1 MPLEVKKKLTL
12 EQLKFGLMLHN
23 HLLFTKFFW
32 REELT
37 IPDDREDLPEEW
49 YGKQIISLPQRMMML
64 DRSEK
69 VLYCTGRKLAKTLIL
84 ESRIIRRGVT
94 YTKDRPGEALI
105 STPRDHHLAPIRRRL
120 DYKIEHTP
128 FFRMMVKQ
136 FNQSQ
141 GFLTFHFGLTW
152 WMRVEGQTGTG
163 VSQVSLRAED
173 LIVDEAAFGDD
184 VSHESRQQTIMPGS
198 NQLMAG
204 VPTGVRATPF
214 YRIDQTSEGD
224 SWSRHKY
231 PSYINPLYWSEK
243 AKRDVVEKHGGVNTQ
258 SYQTQV
264 LGLWGKEAFSSFP
277 KIPYISTLPFHYVE
291 LTEEII
297 NANLHYLPA
306 LLPLPA
312 DAIRD
317 PQAWILGGDLGYSPA
332 PSVFVICYLKQDV
345 WYEFARIK
353 LLRTNP
359 FNQARIIDVLNC
371 QVLPDRLSVIVLD
384 LHGAGSA
391 VMHCLLHDP
400 FVNTHDDYPRKVID
414 ANFAGR
420 IDDPNIKVHSKC
432 DTRLRIIG
440 GNYICDKCG
449 TTVWK
454 DDEVR
459 NARIPVKQ
467 HYTTLLKDAFAF
479 GQIYVDGQ
487 DSLRMEKE
495 ET

>member
-1 MPLEVKKKLTL
+1 MAIEIKKELTKD
-12 EQLKFGLMLHN
+12 QLKFGLMCHN
-23 HLLFTKFFW
+23 HLWFSMFFW
-32 REELT
+32 KEELT
-37 IPDDREDLPEEW
+37 IPEDREDLPKEMR
-49 YGKQIISLPQRMMML
+49 GTQIISLPQRMMAL
-64 DRSEK
+64 DRSDK
-69 VLYCTGRKLAKTLIL
+69 VLYCTGRKLAKSLFLT
-84 ESRIIRRGVT
+84 SRVMRSGIT
-94 YTKDRPGEALI
+94 YTKDRPGEALLV
-105 STPRDHHLAPIRRRL
+105 TPRDHHLAPIRRRL
-120 DYKIEHTP
+120 EYKIENTP
-128 FFRMMVKQ
+128 FFNMLVKK
-136 FNQSQ
+136 FNKSQ

-184 VSHESRQQTIMPGS
+184 VSHEARQQTIMPGS
-198 NQLMAG
+198 KQLMAG
-204 VPTGVRATPF
+204 VPTGIRATPF

-231 PSYINPLYWSEK
+231 PTYINPLYWSDK
-243 AKRDVVEKHGGVNTQ
+243 AKQDVIDKHSGVNTQ
-258 SYQTQV
+258 GYQTQV
-264 LGLWGKEAFSSFP
+264 LGQWGKEAFSSFP
-277 KIPYISTLPFHYVE
+277 VIPYVSSLPFKYVE

-297 NANLHYLPA
+297 NDNLNFLPS
-306 LLPLPA
+306 LLPLPVA
-312 DAIRD
+312 QVRD

-332 PSVFVICYLKQDV
+332 PSMFFIFYLKQDV
-345 WYEFARIK
+345 WYQFARIK

-359 FNQARIIDVLNC
+359 FNQARIIDALNC

-400 FVNTHDDYPRKVID
+400 WVNTHDDYASKVVD

-420 IDDPNIKVHSKC
+420 IDDPNIRVHSKC
-432 DTRLRIIG
+432 DTRLRMVG
-440 GNYICDKCG
+440 GNYVCDKCG

-454 DDEVR
+454 DGEIR

-479 GQIYVDGQ
+479 GQIYVDGTA
-487 DSLRMEKE
+487 DR
-495 ET
+495 TAATD